1 MNSMNRVAHSTANR
15 PMKLQLSTSENM
27 PLNIISEALP
37 SRDSIIL
44 WSKVRKHVLE
54 VSLANR

>member
-1 MNSMNRVAHSTANR
+1 
-15 PMKLQLSTSENM
+15 MKLQLSTSENM